1 MVKVMLRTIPLT
13 KIIIHNRMNVMM
25 IVIITAITITTNE
38 NHIII
43 FIKINRDSIMS
54 TRNICF
60 GDGNDTNEMHLI
72 YNWPLRR

>member
-13 KIIIHNRMNVMM
+13 KIIIHKRMNVVM
-25 IVIITAITITTNE
+25 IVIITKIIITTSKK
-38 NHIII
+38 HIILL
-43 FIKINRDSIMS
+43 IKVNRDSIMS